1 MSSKAFQQFCL
12 GRKGVVGHLNLQRA
26 GQCVFN
32 PRVVGFFCSPLTKNW
47 YEAITASM
55 QEISCNTRE
64 DCTQMKIILREFNTC
79 SSISA

>member
-1 MSSKAFQQFCL
+1 MPDAFSRNAEMSSKAFQQFCL

-55 QEISCNTRE
+55 QELAAIQE
-64 DCTQMKIILREFNTC
+64 KIVLK
-79 SSISA
+79 